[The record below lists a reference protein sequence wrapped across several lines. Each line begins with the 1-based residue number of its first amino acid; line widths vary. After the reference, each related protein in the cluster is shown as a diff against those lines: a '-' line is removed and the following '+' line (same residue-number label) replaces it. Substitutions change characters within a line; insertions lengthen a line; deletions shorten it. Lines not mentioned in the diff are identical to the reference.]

1 VREKRVELFSE
12 PEENEDRG
20 RRRETNVWSGKS
32 MDRKETGRAF
42 YIKVGRKTKRA
53 RHMLLA
59 TGRSAAVRQERE
71 NHSRTPQS

>member
-1 VREKRVELFSE
+1 VELFSE

-20 RRRETNVWSGKS
+20 RRRRRETNVWSGKS
-32 MDRKETGRAF
+32 MDRQEETGRAF